1 MSGDYYRHVRPL
13 MIYVFCCF
21 HDYKKLAV
29 YQTKHIL
36 VLYLAEGPILNK
48 SMTEFASGS

>member
-1 MSGDYYRHVRPL
+1 MCAAQGRLLSQRCEILG
-13 MIYVFCCF
+13 MI
-21 HDYKKLAV
+21 
-29 YQTKHIL
+29 